1 MPLAAEQVLDRVER
15 EGFTAFRNG
24 NWDLNIVGFRNES
37 GEPNKFDD
45 CCYVVYR
52 DDSAIWRA
60 HRYTITTDPGTYW
73 LRNPGRVAGTAILKE
88 GQYRGCW
95 QLGLHRGQKSALVQI
110 KPVTVYRDGDKDGQ
124 HDMNARQTETGLFGI
139 NLHRAGTNSTN
150 VDKWSAGCQ
159 VWANDAEFEHFLS
172 LCRQQVSKR
181 AWKTFSY
188 TLLVGE
194 RA

>member
-1 MPLAAEQVLDRVER
+1 MSLTAEQVLARVER
-15 EGFTAFRNG
+15 EGFAAFRNG
-24 NWDLNIVGFRNES
+24 NWDLNIVGFRKEN
-37 GEPNKFDD
+37 GEANKFDD

-52 DDSAIWRA
+52 DDRGAWKA

-73 LRNPGRVAGTAILKE
+73 LQNPGRVAGTAILKE

-95 QLGLHRGQKSALVQI
+95 QLGLHKGEKPALVQI
-110 KPVTVYRDGDKDGQ
+110 KAVTVYRDADKDNQ
-124 HDMNARQTETGLFGI
+124 HDMDVARTETGLFGI

-159 VWANDAEFEHFLS
+159 VWANEAEFEHFLS
-172 LCRQQVSKR
+172 ICRQQIEKR
-181 AWKTFSY
+181 GWKTFSY

>member
-1 MPLAAEQVLDRVER
+1 MSLTAEQVLARVER
-15 EGFTAFRNG
+15 EGFAAFRNG
-24 NWDLNIVGFRNES
+24 NWDLNIVGFRKEN
-37 GEPNKFDD
+37 GEANKFDD

-52 DDSAIWRA
+52 DDSGAWKA

-73 LRNPGRVAGTAILKE
+73 LQNPGRVAGTAILKE

-95 QLGLHRGQKSALVQI
+95 RLGLHKGEKPALVQI
-110 KPVTVYRDGDKDGQ
+110 KAVTVYRDADKDNQ
-124 HDMNARQTETGLFGI
+124 HDMNAAQTETGLFGI
-139 NLHRAGTNSTN
+139 NLHRAGTNSSN

-159 VWANDAEFEHFLS
+159 VWANEAEFEHFLS
-172 LCRQQVSKR
+172 ICRQQIEKR
-181 AWKTFSY
+181 GWKTFSY